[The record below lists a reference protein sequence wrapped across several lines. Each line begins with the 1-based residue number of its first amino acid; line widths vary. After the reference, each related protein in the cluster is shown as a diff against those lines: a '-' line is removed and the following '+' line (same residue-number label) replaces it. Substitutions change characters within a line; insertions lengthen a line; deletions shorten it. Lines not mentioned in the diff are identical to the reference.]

1 MISIKRNNKED
12 PKFKVG
18 GYLRISKY
26 KSIFVKGYVPNWSEE
41 VFVIAKFRN
50 AAPWKYVIT
59 ILIVA
64 AFYEKK
70 LKKTNQKEFRREMVI
85 KREGDKLHVK
95 WKGYDNSFN
104 SWINKKDIAIQK

>member
-18 GYLRISKY
+18 GHLRISKY

-41 VFVIAKFRN
+41 VFVIAKFRY

-70 LKKTNQKEFRREMVI
+70 LKKQI
-85 KREGDKLHVK
+85 KKNLEEKR
-95 WKGYDNSFN
+95 
-104 SWINKKDIAIQK
+104 